1 MLTDAGDH
9 LFPKRYDAL
18 NVAVMDAVADELGPE
33 ALTKVL
39 ERLSDAR
46 VAAVEPTL
54 RGKTLEEKVALLKTW
69 YLQDDPYMAIERVAE
84 GDFLLTER
92 NCPFLNTA
100 MHRPALCSVSVNALT
115 RLLGFRVRRD
125 EKFQTGH
132 GRCVFHVFAAEP
144 IDAETWEFRPERP
157 L

>member
-1 MLTDAGDH
+1 M
-9 LFPKRYDAL
+9 
-18 NVAVMDAVADELGPE
+18 VDAVADELGPA
-33 ALTKVL
+33 ALTRVL

-54 RGKTLEEKVALLKTW
+54 RGKPLEEKVALLKTW
-69 YLQDDPYMAIERVAE
+69 YLDDDPYMEIEPAAD
-84 GDFLLTER
+84 GDYLLKER

-100 MHRPALCSVSVNALT
+100 MRRPALCGVSVNALT
-115 RLLGFRVRRD
+115 RLLGVRVRRD

-132 GRCVFHVFAAEP
+132 GRCVFHVFAREP
-144 IDAETWEFRPERP
+144 IDAETWEYRPERP